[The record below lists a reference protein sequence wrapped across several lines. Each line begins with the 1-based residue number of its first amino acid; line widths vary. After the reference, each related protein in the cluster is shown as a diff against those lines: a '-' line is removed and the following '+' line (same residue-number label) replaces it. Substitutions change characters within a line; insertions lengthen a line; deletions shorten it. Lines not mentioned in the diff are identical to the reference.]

1 MHPTDVVML
10 HTILMTVMFVWMVGL
25 ELQFGERVLPLLL
38 VVAAMTV
45 VMDHIFC
52 RRSLKYARQPIK
64 ARRRN
69 ESA

>member
-1 MHPTDVVML
+1 M
-10 HTILMTVMFVWMVGL
+10 IVMFVWMVGL